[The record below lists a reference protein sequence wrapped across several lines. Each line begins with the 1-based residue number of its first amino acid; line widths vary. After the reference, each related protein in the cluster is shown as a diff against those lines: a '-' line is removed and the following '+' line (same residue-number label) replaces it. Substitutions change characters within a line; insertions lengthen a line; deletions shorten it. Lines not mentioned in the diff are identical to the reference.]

1 MPTFYSPRLMRSHL
15 LVASLLTAALSLP
28 SVAVRAQSAAVTAS
42 PTFFRETDPVTIT
55 YDASQGN
62 AALAGFT
69 GPVYIWTG
77 IVTNLS
83 PNNTTWRHVKSP
95 NFAQPD
101 PAALMTRSSTNPNL
115 YSITFTPR
123 TFYPVPA
130 NETILRLGMIFK
142 NAAGTVVGRSN
153 TGGDFF
159 IDVWQ
164 GQYAVRVT
172 SPLASGTPQFLL
184 AGTAV
189 SVTAE
194 ASQSSRLE
202 IFLNGASQTVSP
214 AATTITQAVTLTTP
228 GRNVVR
234 VLATSG
240 AGSATDSVIFIVRPN
255 VVTAPLPAS
264 VVTGLEDGVTYV
276 SPTSA
281 VLVLTAPQKQ
291 YVYALGEWNNFQ
303 PENAGFMNQTPDGNR
318 WWVQINNLTAGQQ
331 YAYQFLVDGT
341 LKIADP
347 YAEVILD
354 PNNDNSISAL
364 TYPNRKPY
372 PTGLTT
378 GIVGVLQTAQTP
390 YVWQTTNYQRPKET
404 DLVVYE
410 MIVRDFVARRDY
422 NTIRDTLDYL
432 QRLGVTAIELM
443 PVSEF
448 EGNDSWGYNP
458 SFQMALDKAYGTR
471 DAYRQFI
478 DECHSRGIAV
488 IMDVAL
494 NHQFG
499 QSPMAQLYFDGSAP
513 TTTSPWFNRVARHDF
528 NVGYDMN
535 HESAFTKYW
544 AKRVMRYWLENFHI
558 DGYRFDL
565 SKGFTQRNTLG
576 NTGAWGQYDAS
587 RIAIWKDYADHLW
600 SVDSTCYIILEHFAD
615 NVEERELANYG
626 RGMMPWGNAHF
637 AMAEIAKGFIA
648 NSDFSYGLSHLS
660 RGMTRPRLVGYA
672 ESHDEERLM
681 VESLTNGNQVQAPNG
696 YNVRTLPIA
705 LARQELVAVYLL
717 GVPGPKMMYQFDELG
732 YDVSINVNG
741 RTGSKPIRWQ
751 YYQDGARR
759 HLYEVYRAMTHLRRH
774 PSFETNTYAIVNP
787 GTSLRTVRV
796 AGPGMTTIIIGNNSV
811 ISQTMTPVFP
821 QGGMWYDYLNGDSVD
836 VTANPAFNLAAGGY
850 RVLTTVRQPLP
861 AGSTLLGLAAEAA
874 LTDRTGL
881 TAPQLYPNPA
891 AAGQTVTIAYELARP
906 ATVQATVLDVLGRV
920 VATLPTVRQ
929 DAGFQTLDWQTAPVP
944 GTYTVRLQADGGP
957 ARPVRVVVR

>member
-1 MPTFYSPRLMRSHL
+1 MRIFSLRVL
-15 LVASLLTAALSLP
+15 LPALIVGFNLLPGTA
-28 SVAVRAQSAAVTAS
+28 RAQTPAVTAS
-42 PTFFRETDPVTIT
+42 PAFFRETDPVTIT
-55 YDASQGN
+55 YDATQGN
-62 AALAGFT
+62 GALAGFA

-77 IVTNLS
+77 VVTNLS

-95 NFAQPD
+95 NFGQGD
-101 PAALMTRSSTNPNL
+101 PAALMTRSATNPNM

-123 TFYPVPA
+123 AFYPVPA

-142 NAAGTVVGRSN
+142 NADGSLVGRGD

-159 IDVWQ
+159 VDVWQ
-164 GQYAVRVT
+164 GQFAVRIT
-172 SPLASGTPQFLL
+172 SPLATGAPQFVA
-184 AGTAV
+184 AGSTV
-189 SVTAE
+189 SVTAV
-194 ASQSSRLE
+194 ASQVSQLQVT
-202 IFLNGASQTVSP
+202 LNGVAQGAAT
-214 AATTITQAVTLTTP
+214 ATTITQAVTVTSP

-234 VLATSG
+234 VQATSG
-240 AGSATDSVIFIVRPN
+240 ANAATDSIVFFVRPA

-264 VVTGLEDGVTYV
+264 VVVGLEDGVTYV

-291 YVYALGEWNNFQ
+291 FAYALGEWNGFQ
-303 PENAGFMNQTPDGNR
+303 PETAGFMNRTPDGNR

-341 LKIADP
+341 LKVADP
-347 YAEVILD
+347 YAEVVLD
-354 PNNDNSISAL
+354 PNNDNFIPAA

-372 PTGLTT
+372 PMGLTT
-378 GIVGVLQTAQTP
+378 GIVSVLQTGQTP

-410 MIVRDFVARRDY
+410 MIVRDFVGARNY
-422 NTIRDTLDYL
+422 QTVRDTLDYL
-432 QRLGVTAIELM
+432 QRLGITAIELM

-471 DAYRQFI
+471 EAYRQFI
-478 DECHSRGIAV
+478 DECHARGIAV

-513 TTTSPWFNRVARHDF
+513 TAASPWFNRVARHDF

-535 HESAFTKYW
+535 HESPFTKYW
-544 AKRVMRYWLENFHI
+544 AKRVMRYWLDNFKI

-615 NVEERELANYG
+615 NTEERELANY
-626 RGMMPWGNAHF
+626 RHGMMPWGNAHF
-637 AMAEIAKGFIA
+637 AMAEVAKGFVG
-648 NSDFSYGLSHLS
+648 NSDFSYGLSHLT

-681 VESLTNGNQVQAPNG
+681 VESLTNGNRAQAANG
-696 YNVRTLPIA
+696 YDVRTIPVA
-705 LARQELVAVYLL
+705 LARQELVAAFLL
-717 GVPGPKMMYQFDELG
+717 SVPGPKMMYQFDELG
-732 YDVSINVNG
+732 YDVSINING
-741 RTGSKPIRWQ
+741 RTGSKPLRWA
-751 YYQDGARR
+751 YYQDARR
-759 HLYEVYRAMTHLRRH
+759 RRLYEVYRAMNRLRQH
-774 PSFETNTYAIVNP
+774 PSFETTTYTVANP
-787 GTSLRTVRV
+787 GSSLRTVRV
-796 AGPGMTTIIIGNNSV
+796 VGPGMSTVTIGNIAV
-811 ISQTMTPVFP
+811 VPQTMTPGFP
-821 QGGMWYDYLNGDSVD
+821 QGGKWYDYLRGDSVD
-836 VTANPAFNLAAGGY
+836 VTASPTFNLGAGEY
-850 RVLTTVRQPLP
+850 RVFTTVRQPLP
-861 AGSTLLGLAAEAA
+861 AGSTLLGLVDEAT
-874 LTDRTGL
+874 LTERTGF
-881 TAPQLYPNPA
+881 TAPRVYPNPA
-891 AAGQTVTIAYELARP
+891 VAGNALTIAYELARP
-906 ATVQATVLDVLGRV
+906 ATVRAALYDMLGRLIV
-920 VATLPTVRQ
+920 ELPAVQ
-929 DAGFQTLDWQTAPVP
+929 QSAGFQTIDWRATVAP
-944 GTYTVRLQADGGP
+944 GTYLVRVKADGGP
-957 ARPVRVVVR
+957 ARPVRLIVH